1 MNNTYLEETSSG
13 TQTLSLDSKLFSERK
28 LFLEGEITPQTVSDF
43 TRAMLYLTQSD
54 EPINIYINSPGGNV
68 NSGLAIYDII
78 QGCKNEINICCVG
91 MAFSMAAVI
100 LAGGQPG
107 RRFILPHSQVMIH
120 EAMLGGEFG
129 GTAVAVRNLA
139 ERLNNTQNQL
149 NAILSLHTGRTLE
162 EIIRD
167 SSFDNFMNAEK
178 AVKLGFC
185 DWIIRNVCDIREV
198 QYA

>member
-1 MNNTYLEETSSG
+1 MSYSYLEETSEGICVIPLESR
-13 TQTLSLDSKLFSERK
+13 LFSERK
-28 LFLEGEITPQTVSDF
+28 IFLEGEITPQTASDF
-43 TRAMLYLTQSD
+43 TRAMLHLTQSD
-54 EPINIYINSPGGNV
+54 EPINIYVNSPGGNV

-78 QGCKNEINICCVG
+78 RGCKNEINICCVG
-91 MAFSMAAVI
+91 MAYSMAAVI
-100 LAGGQPG
+100 LAGGQAG

-120 EAMLGGEFG
+120 EAMLGVESG
-129 GTAVAVRNLA
+129 GTAMAVRSLA

-149 NAILSLHTGRTLE
+149 NDILSMHTGRTLE
-162 EIIRD
+162 DIIRD
-167 SSFDNFMNAEK
+167 SSFDNFMSAEK